1 MTYKTTINAPEIP
14 PPHCKRHIKGI
25 PPFWTGEVF
34 SLLLKIIRLRILY
47 WNSLRLVSSVV
58 SKLKENNFFQSLLSL
73 GALYTN
79 TLNQIDL
86 MVWRPFQS
94 YISFKSPPSPLY
106 YPLYVVGRIYHT
118 SHTPSF
124 QLARFLLSPNA
135 RQGNCMGC
143 WQFVIWIWMC
153 VNHV

>member
-1 MTYKTTINAPEIP
+1 MQYWHPLQVSQDKSFIQKKHDDLQNYNKCSRDSSSALQKAHKGDSTIL
-14 PPHCKRHIKGI
+14 KR
-25 PPFWTGEVF
+25 WTFQFISE
-34 SLLLKIIRLRILY
+34 IIRLKILY
-47 WNSLRLVSSVV
+47 WNSLRLVSNVV
-58 SKLKENNFFQSLLSL
+58 SKLKGNNFFQSLLSL

-118 SHTPSF
+118 S
-124 QLARFLLSPNA
+124 
-135 RQGNCMGC
+135 
-143 WQFVIWIWMC
+143 
-153 VNHV
+153 